1 MIRII
6 DTPAEVVEAK
16 LQKLL
21 ATMNRLRA
29 KRAKNTNKKR
39 RK

>member
-1 MIRII
+1 MIIHH
-6 DTPAEVVEAK
+6 TPAEVVEAK

-29 KRAKNTNKKR
+29 ER
-39 RK
+39 RKKKTRNK